1 MIKKIVKQFAH
12 PYLSLI
18 VFIIGTSAIAEFINY
33 LILLQ
38 ATEPSTKELV
48 LTTALLI
55 TTTII
60 IVYYIKYPIPASYA
74 VLWITALGETILDPA
89 PLSLLVLGISAIAV
103 STYKK
108 PSIGYTISV
117 LYALIM
123 IIDGI
128 IRPTGIMGAGSAYT
142 FIAFII
148 IGAGIGHGF
157 RINAQHIQEHQKNI
171 TLQHNM
177 QIARELHDHTTNDLT
192 NIIMIINK
200 RLEDN
205 NIPITDKTPD
215 NISNRTKDLLTIRDL
230 ASNALQ
236 HTRQSITTLDS
247 TFTLSDTKS
256 TQIHTSQNND
266 KKEKLIEEEIEEQK
280 NRIEDM
286 GYYGEIITIGN
297 INTLPEHIQ
306 RFLIGFIHELFGNIT
321 KHSDPQYEYTLLI
334 STTDNQVTLE
344 LSDKPVHEPNE
355 KIHMKGMN
363 SGLKRY
369 SEIITAMNGTLEV
382 RTKGIWSM
390 HASIP
395 F

>member
-1 MIKKIVKQFAH
+1 MIKKVVKQFAH

-18 VFIIGTSAIAEFINY
+18 AFIIGTTAIVEFINY
-33 LILLQ
+33 QILLQ

-48 LTTALLI
+48 FTTALLI

-60 IVYYIKYPIPASYA
+60 IVYYIRYPISASYA

-103 STYKK
+103 STYSK
-108 PSIGYTISV
+108 PLMGYAMAI
-117 LYALIM
+117 LYAFIM
-123 IIDGI
+123 ILDGI

-142 FIAFII
+142 FVAFII

-157 RINAQHIQEHQKNI
+157 RINAQHIKEHQKNI

-205 NIPITDKTPD
+205 NIPITDKTLD

-230 ASNALQ
+230 AANALQ

-280 NRIEDM
+280 NRIENV
-286 GYYGEIITIGN
+286 GYHGEIITIGN
-297 INTLPEHIQ
+297 MDTLPEHIQ
-306 RFLIGFIHELFGNIT
+306 RFLIDFIHELFGNIT
-321 KHSDPQYEYTLLI
+321 KHSDPKYEYTLII
-334 STTDNQVTLE
+334 STTNNQVILE
-344 LSDKPVHEPNE
+344 LSDHPAHEPIE
-355 KIHMKGMN
+355 KMHMKGMN

-382 RTKGIWSM
+382 RTKGIWSIQ
-390 HASIP
+390 ASIP

>member
-18 VFIIGTSAIAEFINY
+18 AFIIGTTAIVEFINY

-38 ATEPSTKELV
+38 AMEPPTRELV

-55 TTTII
+55 TTTTII
-60 IVYYIKYPIPASYA
+60 TYYIKYPIAASYA

-103 STYKK
+103 STYNK
-108 PSIGYTISV
+108 PLIGYAMAV

-123 IIDGI
+123 ILDGI

-142 FIAFII
+142 FIAFIV

-157 RINAQHIQEHQKNI
+157 RINAQHIKEHQKNI
-171 TLQHNM
+171 TLRHNM

-205 NIPITDKTPD
+205 NTSITDNTSD
-215 NISNRTKDLLTIRDL
+215 RISNQTKELLTIRDL
-230 ASNALQ
+230 ASNALH

-247 TFTLSDTKS
+247 TYILSDTKS
-256 TQIHTSQNND
+256 TQINSSQNFKN
-266 KKEKLIEEEIEEQK
+266 KEKHIEEEIEEQK

-297 INTLPEHIQ
+297 INTLPEHIE
-306 RFLIGFIHELFGNIT
+306 RFLIDFIHELFGNIT
-321 KHSDPQYEYTLLI
+321 KHSDPKYEYTLLI

-355 KIHMKGMN
+355 KMHMKGMN

-369 SEIITAMNGTLEV
+369 SAIITAMNGTLEV

-390 HASIP
+390 HAAIP

>member
-18 VFIIGTSAIAEFINY
+18 AFIIGTSAIAEFINY
-33 LILLQ
+33 LILMQ
-38 ATEPSTKELV
+38 ATEPSTTELV

-60 IVYYIKYPIPASYA
+60 IVYYIKCPIPASYA

-108 PSIGYTISV
+108 PLIGYTIAV

-280 NRIEDM
+280 NRIENM
-286 GYYGEIITIGN
+286 GYHGEIITIGN
-297 INTLPEHIQ
+297 MDTLPEHIQ
-306 RFLIGFIHELFGNIT
+306 RFLIDFIHELFGNIT
-321 KHSDPQYEYTLLI
+321 KHSDPKYEYTLII
-334 STTDNQVTLE
+334 STTNNQVILE
-344 LSDKPVHEPNE
+344 LSDQPAHEPNE
-355 KIHMKGMN
+355 KMHMKGMN

-369 SEIITAMNGTLEV
+369 SKIITAMNGTLEV
-382 RTKGIWSM
+382 RTKGIWSIQ
-390 HASIP
+390 ASIP